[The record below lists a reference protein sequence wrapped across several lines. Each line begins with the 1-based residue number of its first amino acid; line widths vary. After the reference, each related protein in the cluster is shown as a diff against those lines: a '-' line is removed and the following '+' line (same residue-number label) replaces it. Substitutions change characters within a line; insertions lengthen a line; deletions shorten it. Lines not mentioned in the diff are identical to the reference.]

1 MDFFYAP
8 GTCAQ
13 GIHLL
18 LEEIGVPFTPH
29 AVAFAEREQYGEA
42 YRKLNPKSKVPVLV
56 LDDGEVLT
64 ELPAIAFYLS
74 QAYPA
79 AKLLPSDLRSQV
91 RALSLLE
98 YITATVHMRGFTRI
112 FRADTFNATDPE
124 AAKKDGRAVV
134 EAGFANLS
142 ASLGEQDYLLGDF
155 SIADAGLFILEWWGR
170 TRAKLSLPANLDAH
184 YERMLT
190 RPAVQRMMAR
200 EKASP

>member
-18 LEEIGVPFTPH
+18 LEEIGVPFKPH

-155 SIADAGLFILEWWGR
+155 SIADAGLFFLEWWGR